1 MKGLLDKT
9 HKGWVVLYTECVP
22 HRMTME
28 WTSSLPLHP
37 NDQELMKGKDSSDF
51 IFREVEFEIGDGYA
65 KQITLIPR
73 ISDDFQIGPDGAY
86 EHEEP
91 EQQSAVEWLIEQLM
105 ERGFQ
110 EKNYEILK
118 QAKEM
123 EYKQTMD
130 AIQKGM
136 ELEQKYS
143 SKPSFRE
150 RNGLTT
156 PKHISPKDQNKMS
169 FGELSDDEIEK
180 AAMETMDH
188 VYLNPNDSLLFHQG
202 WMRAIKWYKEQL
214 KK

>member
-1 MKGLLDKT
+1 
-9 HKGWVVLYTECVP
+9 
-22 HRMTME
+22 MT
-28 WTSSLPLHP
+28 
-37 NDQELMKGKDSSDF
+37 K
-51 IFREVEFEIGDGYA
+51 

-91 EQQSAVEWLIEQLM
+91 EQQSAVEWLESRIKVLIPEDIGSQLM
-105 ERGFQ
+105 F
-110 EKNYEILK
+110 KSNIAK
-118 QAKEM
+118 AKEM

-214 KK
+214 KSRQ